1 MNNVMSG
8 TTAPEKRYVDG
19 THNFLMKLEESGFPA
34 KYSVDVLWAKEIDKI
49 VRITIDKSVVIQ
61 GKTLESLDIDLTNK
75 HCQSVM
81 GNSAV
86 SDVLEKH
93 DPWFVLTGDIV
104 DKIERGVYTLCVN
117 ELRPRLVSYPNA
129 DELLPHLIKT
139 WNFAKDIGA
148 EALILTRNLRHND
161 TFIEAILVDNKGK
174 IIRAVDVRWLF
185 HSKFKSSKH
194 YELFKKQFY
203 RAFKAYIDLGD
214 YYIITPTEVK
224 PDGVPPLAEP
234 LEETNA
240 ESDLTEI
247 KVPLLSV
254 KHFPETAKESD
265 LKGVIKQAGNVLD
278 TPTLVKTVKQIVN
291 QNVQDQDKH
300 IALVNCFYTWDGQC
314 DKDVITQGIF
324 DRYKAL
330 NKPLVGISVERRTLN
345 NVVICAIIEG
355 EDTPVELL
363 NFRRTGISLHDL
375 DFFHQEELKFM
386 EKWLFENFY
395 H

>member
-8 TTAPEKRYVDG
+8 TTTPEKRYVDG

-61 GKTLESLDIDLTNK
+61 GKTLESLDIDLANK

-161 TFIEAILVDNKGK
+161 NFIEAILVDNKGK
-174 IIRAVDVRWLF
+174 IIRAVDVQWLF
-185 HSKFKSSKH
+185 HQKFKSSKH

-203 RAFKAYIDLGD
+203 QAFKAYVDLVD
-214 YYIITPTEVK
+214 YYIITPTVGTDTPNPNSEK
-224 PDGVPPLAEP
+224 L
-234 LEETNA
+234 LEEASKETVVAINKVWKETIA
-240 ESDLTEI
+240 KVSDSMT
-247 KVPLLSV
+247 
-254 KHFPETAKESD
+254 
-265 LKGVIKQAGNVLD
+265 
-278 TPTLVKTVKQIVN
+278 
-291 QNVQDQDKH
+291 DQDKI
-300 IALVNCFYTWDGQC
+300 IALENCFYTWDGQC

>member
-61 GKTLESLDIDLTNK
+61 GKTLESLDIDLANK

-93 DPWFVLTGDIV
+93 DPWFVLTSDIV
-104 DKIERGVYTLCVN
+104 DKIERGVYTLRVN

-161 TFIEAILVDNKGK
+161 TFIEAILVDSKGR
-174 IIRAVDVRWLF
+174 IIRVIEVQELF

-203 RAFKAYIDLGD
+203 QAFKAYIGLGD

-224 PDGVPPLAEP
+224 PDGGPLLAES
-234 LEETNA
+234 LEETNPD
-240 ESDLTEI
+240 SHPRNCQMISHMDV
-247 KVPLLSV
+247 VPLY
-254 KHFPETAKESD
+254 KKIKD
-265 LKGVIKQAGNVLD
+265 GVEN
-278 TPTLVKTVKQIVN
+278 
-291 QNVQDQDKH
+291 QDKI
-300 IALVNCFYTWDGQC
+300 IALENCFYTWDGQC
-314 DKDVITQGIF
+314 DKDVIVQGIF

-330 NKPLVGISVERRTLN
+330 NKPLVSISVERRTLN

-363 NFRRTGISLHDL
+363 NFRRTGISQRDL